1 MTART
6 DLAGRLAVVSGAGS
20 GIGAGLA
27 AEAVARGMKVLA
39 LDVDADRLAALESSL
54 GADNV
59 RGAVVDVSDPV
70 AVARAAR
77 EAIDAWGPAAL
88 VCCNAG
94 IEFAGRAWD
103 MTPAQWRRLQG
114 VNVDGAFHL
123 VQAFLPSTIAEGR
136 PAHVLMTSSVGGL
149 APGAGQAAYIVSKYA
164 VRVLAQC
171 LREDLAEAG
180 HPIGVSVLLPGPVRT
195 NIFADATAAGASGEG
210 LRGSL
215 ASMLDEHGTDPREV
229 AVLALDAVEGDRFWV
244 HPHPDFSAA
253 FIEAQHEELAGGLS
267 ARSLD

>member
-1 MTART
+1 MTARA

-20 GIGAGLA
+20 GIGAALA
-27 AEAVARGMKVLA
+27 TEAVARGMKVLA
-39 LDVDADRLAALESSL
+39 MDVDTARLEALRDEL
-54 GADNV
+54 GEDCV
-59 RGAVVDVSDPV
+59 LTVTTDVSDPA
-70 AVARAAR
+70 AVAAAAK
-77 EAIDAWGPAAL
+77 EAVEAWGPAAL

-94 IEFAGRAWD
+94 IEFAGRTWD
-103 MTPAQWRRLQG
+103 MEPAQWRRLQG

-123 VQAFLPSTIAEGR
+123 VQAFLPATIEDGR
-136 PAHVLMTSSVGGL
+136 PAHVLLTSSVGGL

-195 NIFADATAAGASGEG
+195 NIFTDATAAGDSGEG
-210 LRGSL
+210 LRGAL
-215 ASMLDEHGTDPREV
+215 ASMLDEHGTEPRDV
-229 AVLALDAVEGDRFWV
+229 AVLALDAVEADRFWV

-253 FIEAQHEELAGGLS
+253 FIDAQHTELSSGLP
-267 ARSLD
+267 D